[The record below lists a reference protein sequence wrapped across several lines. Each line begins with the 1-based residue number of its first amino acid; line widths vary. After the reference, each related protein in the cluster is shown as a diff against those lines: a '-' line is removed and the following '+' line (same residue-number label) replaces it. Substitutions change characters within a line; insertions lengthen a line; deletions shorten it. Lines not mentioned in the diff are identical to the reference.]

1 MHIFTSWKMRL
12 TTYRLIRFA
21 VLVFST
27 TAPVIYIA
35 FRTLEKREIP
45 IVLKELKPAV
55 HHIAFLKV
63 HKAAS
68 TTLQNMLFRFGTERN
83 LTFVI
88 PSVDSIFPNVI
99 SLLETVTSSNIR
111 PIPLSSTHFDILCLH
126 VLYNRTAFG
135 QILPN
140 DTVYIGTL
148 RDPFE
153 YFISMMLYFP
163 IMFER
168 FNISGPRAITD
179 FLEDP
184 EKHDVTIA
192 IEEYALYGFTKNRMA
207 IDYGFPLEL
216 LLNSRSRRNDI
227 QRYIEQLDKEFA
239 LVIIVEH
246 FDESMILLKR
256 ILRWSTKDIIY
267 IRKNANA
274 NKEINIGEKDRTRYK
289 QLSDIDYML
298 YRHFYLKLWRQIKM
312 ELLFHEE
319 VLYFKTVRKEV
330 EDFCQNLDKKSAVLK
345 LPSSEWSEQFE
356 VSRNTCDSLM
366 ISEFDFVTKIRE
378 KQYPRSKEMF
388 APVN

>member
-1 MHIFTSWKMRL
+1 MRL
-12 TTYRLIRFA
+12 ATYRLIRFA

-35 FRTLEKREIP
+35 FGIFEKREIP
-45 IVLKELKPAV
+45 IVLKELQPEV

-68 TTLQNMLFRFGTERN
+68 TTIQNMLFRFGTERN

-88 PSVDSIFPNVI
+88 PSVDSIYPNVI
-99 SLLETVTSSNIR
+99 SLLESVTSNNIR
-111 PIPLSSTHFDILCLH
+111 PIPLLSTHFDILCLH
-126 VLYNRTAFG
+126 VLYNRTAFEH
-135 QILPN
+135 ILPN

-153 YFISMMLYFP
+153 YFISLMLYFP

-168 FNISGPRAITD
+168 LNISGPRAISD

-184 EKHDVTIA
+184 EKHDVSIA
-192 IEEYALYGFTKNRMA
+192 IEKYALYSFTKNRMA
-207 IDYGFPLEL
+207 IEYGFPLEL

-246 FDESMILLKR
+246 FDESVILLKR

-330 EDFCQNLDKKSAVLK
+330 EDFCQNLNQNSTVLK
-345 LPSSEWSEQFE
+345 LPSSEWSQQFAI
-356 VSRNTCDSLM
+356 SRNTCDSLM

-378 KQYPRSKEMF
+378 KQYPLSKEMF
-388 APVN
+388 VSS

>member
-1 MHIFTSWKMRL
+1 MHMFTSWKIRL
-12 TTYRLIRFA
+12 ATYRLICFV
-21 VLVFST
+21 VLVFNT

-35 FRTLEKREIP
+35 FRTFEKREIP
-45 IVLKELKPAV
+45 IELKELQPEV

-68 TTLQNMLFRFGTERN
+68 TTIQNMLFRFGTERN

-88 PSVDSIFPNVI
+88 PSVDSIYPNVI
-99 SLLETVTSSNIR
+99 SLLETVTSNNIR
-111 PIPLSSTHFDILCLH
+111 PIPLLSTHFDILCLH

-184 EKHDVTIA
+184 EKHDVSIA
-192 IEEYALYGFTKNRMA
+192 IEKYALYSFTKNRMA

-274 NKEINIGEKDRTRYK
+274 NKEINIGEKDRARYRH
-289 QLSDIDYML
+289 LSEIDYML

-312 ELLFHEE
+312 EVMFHEE
-319 VLYFKTVRKEV
+319 VLNFKTVRKKV
-330 EDFCQNLDKKSAVLK
+330 EDFCQNLNQNSTVLK
-345 LPSSEWSEQFE
+345 LPSSQWTDKFE
-356 VSRNTCDSLM
+356 ISRGTCDSLM
-366 ISEFDFVTKIRE
+366 ISETDFVTKIIE
-378 KQYPRSKEMF
+378 KQYPRAKEIF
-388 APVN
+388 VSG